1 MSPTR
6 PDPEPEIS
14 LSRNETSRLSPCRRS
29 YSLHLLHQRKRGP
42 GHSTHMH
49 HASHLPP
56 PPQEAETCLQR
67 SQCLCTLAF
76 HHQHPSLPSPSPESQ
91 CDRRFVGR
99 ERVGRQEAMQRT
111 SRASG
116 RQDDS
121 YMSGHRR
128 RNINRGKVHRMI
140 PPALSPHPFLS
151 RCLWALLSS
160 PAVVLP

>member
-1 MSPTR
+1 MKPAAF
-6 PDPEPEIS
+6 
-14 LSRNETSRLSPCRRS
+14 
-29 YSLHLLHQRKRGP
+29 
-42 GHSTHMH
+42 H
-49 HASHLPP
+49 HAGDPTPCTCSTKGSGDQDMAHTCLRTSLPP

-67 SQCLCTLAF
+67 SQRLCTLAF

-91 CDRRFVGR
+91 FNGRSVGR

-140 PPALSPHPFLS
+140 PPALSPHPLLS
-151 RCLWALLSS
+151 RCLCALLS
-160 PAVVLP
+160 PPLVVLP